1 VVGHGGGPLE
11 PEVLLVAGRSG
22 SGKSSVASELSE
34 RWQRSGLAHCLVD
47 GDNLGAAYPK
57 PTSDPHGTALTEANL
72 RAVWRTYAAAGY
84 RRLVYVNTV
93 SVLEREL
100 VTRALGGRARVSG
113 VLLTAS
119 ARTIHDRLGAR
130 EIGTALR
137 AHLDR
142 SAAAAE
148 LLDRAAGP
156 WVTRVGTDGRSV
168 EQVAAEVAAASGW
181 EA

>member
-1 VVGHGGGPLE
+1 VE

-22 SGKSSVASELSE
+22 SGKSSVAFELSA
-34 RWQRSGLAHCLVD
+34 RWQVSGVAHCLVD
-47 GDNLGAAYPK
+47 GDNLSAAYPK
-57 PTSDPHGTALTEANL
+57 PVADPQGTALTEANL
-72 RAVWRTYAAAGY
+72 RAVWGVYAAAGY

-119 ARTIHDRLGAR
+119 ARTIRERLGAR
-130 EIGTALR
+130 EIGSALR
-137 AHLDR
+137 EHLDR

-156 WVTRVGTDGRSV
+156 WVTRIGTDGRA
-168 EQVAAEVAAASGW
+168 VADLAGAVAAASGW

>member
-1 VVGHGGGPLE
+1 VE

-22 SGKSSVASELSE
+22 AGKSSVAFELSA

-47 GDNLGAAYPK
+47 GDNLSAAYPK
-57 PTSDPHGTALTEANL
+57 PASDPHGTALTEANL
-72 RAVWRTYAAAGY
+72 RALWGGYAAAGY
-84 RRLVYVNTV
+84 RRVVYVNTV

-119 ARTIHDRLGAR
+119 VRTIRDRLGAR
-130 EIGTALR
+130 EIGSALR
-137 AHLDR
+137 EHLDR

-156 WVTRVGTDGRSV
+156 WVTRVGTDGRTV
-168 EQVAAEVAAASGW
+168 EQVAADVAAASGW

>member
-1 VVGHGGGPLE
+1 ME

-22 SGKSSVASELSE
+22 SGKSSVAFELSA
-34 RWQRSGLAHCLVD
+34 RWQASGLAHCLVD
-47 GDNLGAAYPK
+47 GDNLSAAHPK
-57 PTSDPHGTALTEANL
+57 PPSDPHGTALTEANL
-72 RAVWRTYAAAGY
+72 RAVWATYAAAGY

-119 ARTIHDRLGAR
+119 ARTIRTRLGAR
-130 EIGTALR
+130 EIGSALR
-137 AHLDR
+137 EHLDR

-148 LLDRAAGP
+148 RLDRAAGP
-156 WVTRVGTDGRSV
+156 WVTRVATDGRTV
-168 EQVAAEVAAASGW
+168 EELAAAIAAASGW